1 MVIEVKNIR
10 KKFKVYFDK
19 GYGLK
24 EKILFA
30 GRNKYDER
38 WVLNDISFQIKKEKR
53 LA

>member
-1 MVIEVKNIR
+1 MNSEVVIEVKNIR

-38 WVLNDISFQIKKEKR
+38 WVLKMDAVKVQC
-53 LA
+53 